1 VGKTSFLLA
10 RVLPH
15 LEETGHKILRVRG
28 GAEPFVT
35 LEHMVHRSLARDSDG
50 ENLDS
55 TVPLPQLVDSLA
67 DRSGRPLAV
76 VFDQLEELF
85 TLGHPPAHAAF
96 QASLASL
103 IAGGEAQA
111 RVILS
116 IREDYL
122 GALIRALHPLPVG
135 EWTRTL
141 TLRPLEREDMVAAL
155 VGPSSATADV
165 DYEPFS
171 FEEGLVEQIVGDLL
185 ADSAGE
191 VAPRIQAVGS
201 RLWEMARQEQS
212 SVISRDL
219 YTRGLGGARGILARI
234 LDEAITDLDHADQG
248 VAKELLRALSHLPGS
263 ATSRPAPESELMA
276 NTRDQERRSGV
287 LRRLEDRWRIVQ
299 GYTDPRWPEERAYR
313 IAHEALIARIQQY
326 GEEGTER
333 NRARQLFLHGF
344 NLWLQG
350 GRQDKDLLPES
361 HFEDVQRQIEDLV
374 LRSEDERR
382 FFDDSRRRHNEGWE
396 RRYKEARNARYRR
409 RMLLTLYPASLL
421 ALGGLLGQAPAD
433 FSTLK
438 RAHAWVMSRVQVSG
452 VDLAGRDLQG
462 LDLKGSFLRGAD
474 LQDTD
479 LRDADMTDADLQ
491 QAVLDRARLDHARM
505 DGAILRAASLQGADL
520 SEASLARADLRGA
533 DLRAQ
538 LEGADL
544 SLARFDLSTH
554 WPDTGPATGALGPG
568 GRAPELDASRTHL
581 DGLDLFQLQAPR
593 IDLSGARLVGTQL
606 SESSLEGADLTGA
619 VLENARLARA
629 DLRQATLDG
638 AQLEGADLRR
648 AELAGASLRSAR
660 LSGADLSGAV
670 LDGADLCGADLGKA
684 RLQGTSWVDA
694 TACPSTLWPQ
704 EEPPQLVRVVVEV
717 SLESEP

>member
-1 VGKTSFLLA
+1 MDT
-10 RVLPH
+10 
-15 LEETGHKILRVRG
+15 
-28 GAEPFVT
+28 
-35 LEHMVHRSLARDSDG
+35 
-50 ENLDS
+50 
-55 TVPLPQLVDSLA
+55 LA
-67 DRSGRPLAV
+67 DRSGNPLAV

-85 TLGHPPAHAAF
+85 TLGDSESHAAF

-135 EWTRTL
+135 EWSRTL
-141 TLRPLEREDMVAAL
+141 ALRPLEPEDMAAAL
-155 VGPSSATADV
+155 EGPTSPGAHAD
-165 DYEPFS
+165 YAPFS
-171 FEEGLVEQIVGDLL
+171 FEDGLVEEIVADLL
-185 ADSAGE
+185 EDSAGE

-212 SVISRDL
+212 TVITRAQ
-219 YTRGLGGARGILARI
+219 YTEGLGGARGILARI

-263 ATSRPAPESELMA
+263 ATSRPAPESELMV
-276 NTRDQERRSGV
+276 NTRDLERRSGV

-350 GRQDKDLLPES
+350 GRKDKDLLPEA
-361 HFEDVQRQIEDLV
+361 HFEDVQQQIEDLV
-374 LRSEDERR
+374 LRSADERR

-396 RRYKEARNARYRR
+396 RRYKEARNARYRK

-421 ALGGLLGQAPAD
+421 ALGVLVGQAPVD

-438 RAHAWVMSRVQVSG
+438 RTYAWVMSRLQVSG
-452 VDLAGRDLQG
+452 VDFAGMDLQG
-462 LDLKGSFLRGAD
+462 LDLKETFLRGAD
-474 LQDTD
+474 LQDAD
-479 LRDADMTDADLQ
+479 LRDADLSGADLQ
-491 QAVLDRARLDHARM
+491 QAALARARLDHARL
-505 DGAILRAASLQGADL
+505 DDAVLRAANLLDADL
-520 SEASLARADLRGA
+520 SAASLVRSDLRGA
-533 DLRAQ
+533 DLRSH

-544 SLARFDLSTH
+544 SLARFDVSTR
-554 WPDTGPATGALGPG
+554 WPAAGPSFGALGPG
-568 GRAPELDASRTHL
+568 GRAAKLDASGADL
-581 DGLDLFQLQAPR
+581 DGLDLFQLQAPGIILTR
-593 IDLSGARLVGTQL
+593 ARLGSAQI
-606 SESSLEGADLTGA
+606 SESDLQGADLAGA
-619 VLENARLARA
+619 VLVNAKLARA
-629 DLRQATLDG
+629 DLRGTILDS
-638 AQLEGADLRR
+638 ARLEGTDLRQ
-648 AELAGASLRSAR
+648 ADLAGASLRAAL
-660 LSGADLSGAV
+660 LSGANLSGAT

-684 RLQGTSWVDA
+684 RVQGATWVDA
-694 TACPSTLWPQ
+694 TACPDTLWPQ
-704 EEPPQLVRVVVEV
+704 EHPPHGVRVVVDV
-717 SLESEP
+717 SLETEP